1 MSTIERAI
9 RKLNG
14 EDGSTS
20 AEDQTEQASAA
31 AADQAPQEARQK
43 QAEPDTVVETPVT
56 ESATAPAPASPPP
69 AVSAETQD
77 ERPRPG
83 NFIQLDLAR
92 LDAEGFITPDSPVS
106 GLTEEF
112 QQIKRRLLGNM
123 VEGMAETDAPA
134 NLIMITSAVPGE
146 GKTYT
151 SVNLAMSLVRE
162 MDKTVLAIDTD
173 IIKSDMSRAFGVKG
187 RQGLFDLLERDDL
200 RLPDLLV
207 RTSIPNL
214 VILPAGQSRGNI
226 SEKLASEAMHRLTQ
240 ELATRYRDRVVLFD
254 SPPVLA
260 TTGATS
266 LAPFI
271 GQTVMVVEAE
281 TTPQSAIQAALQ
293 RMEHIKVAGLILN
306 KARGVAHGHDYHY
319 GYGYYNR
326 VNQ

>member
-14 EDGSTS
+14 EDKDAPAEERAREDAERETVTPAGERPAPPVEQPAERAS
-20 AEDQTEQASAA
+20 ADPPVQAS
-31 AADQAPQEARQK
+31 QAPARGD
-43 QAEPDTVVETPVT
+43 AGRV
-56 ESATAPAPASPPP
+56 
-69 AVSAETQD
+69 D
-77 ERPRPG
+77 EGHPRSE

-106 GLTEEF
+106 GLTEEY

-123 VEGMAETDAPA
+123 VEGMADTEVPAPA

-173 IIKSDMSRAFGVKG
+173 IIKADMSRAFGV
-187 RQGLFDLLERDDL
+187 RDRPGLFDLLERDDL
-200 RLPDLLV
+200 RLPELLV

-214 VILPAGQSRGNI
+214 VVLPAGQTHGNI
-226 SEKLASEAMHRLTQ
+226 SEKLASEAMRRLTR
-240 ELATRYRDRVVLFD
+240 ELASRYRDRVVLFD

-293 RMEHIKVAGLILN
+293 RLEHVKIAGLILN
-306 KARGVAHGHDYHY
+306 KARGVSHGHDYHY

-326 VNQ
+326 VNE